1 MPSAVLIVY
10 TNPISP
16 DREADFNAWYDRTHL
31 PQVLGVDGFVAASRY
46 RVADAQ
52 AKGTPPSAHRFMSI
66 YEVETDDLQGALD
79 TLMRSAKSLDMGDSL
94 DWSTAAATLWEQITP
109 RVAQTVGLTHTVVP

>member
-10 TNPISP
+10 TNPLTP

-31 PQVLGVDGFVAASRY
+31 PEVLAVEGFVAASRY
-46 RVADAQ
+46 RLSDAQ
-52 AKGTPPSAHRFMSI
+52 AKGTESPVHRFMSI

-79 TLMRSAKSLDMGDSL
+79 TLMRSATNLDMGDSL
-94 DWSTAAATLWEQITP
+94 DFSTASAVLWEEITP
-109 RVAQTVGLTHTVVP
+109 RVVAAGA